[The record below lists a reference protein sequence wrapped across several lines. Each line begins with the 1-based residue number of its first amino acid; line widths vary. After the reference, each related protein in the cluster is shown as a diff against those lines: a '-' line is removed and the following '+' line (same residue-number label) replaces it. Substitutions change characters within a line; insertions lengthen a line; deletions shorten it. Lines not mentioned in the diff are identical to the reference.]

1 MISLGIDIGTTS
13 ICAVLYDLTEDKII
27 RSVSAPNSFINTGSY
42 LQDPDRIVSVVKEL
56 HKELMMELK
65 LWTGEH
71 DTRKDAVLA
80 GVGISSQMHGI
91 LYTDSMGKAVTPLYT
106 WKMKTGIRST
116 AMA

>member
-27 RSVSAPNSFINTGSY
+27 RSVSAPNSFVNTGSY

-56 HKELMMELK
+56 YKELMMELK

-71 DTRKDAVLA
+71 ETRKDMTL
-80 GVGISSQMHGI
+80 G
-91 LYTDSMGKAVTPLYT
+91 
-106 WKMKTGIRST
+106 RSGNIQSD
-116 AMA
+116 AWYFVYRQYGESGNPALHLEK